1 MKNVQINAKAKSL
14 NSEAKKKRV
23 VSLAGSMVGERMEKI
38 LQCKNLTKIYTSGLI
53 RTKCCTAVKD
63 VSFDVEKGEIVT
75 LAGESG
81 SGKTTV
87 AKIILRL
94 IEPTSGEV
102 TFYGKDAF
110 SYDRREYYRRIQ
122 AIVQDPYSAYN
133 PFYKVDRVLEE
144 VFNLYETKLSP
155 DERKKIIHAT
165 LTRIGINPEEIL
177 GRYPHQLSGGQL
189 QRFLIARP
197 LMINSELV
205 VADEATSMLDASTRA
220 GILNLLLSLK
230 KQEKISVLFITHDIG
245 QAQYVSDRVLIM
257 QKGEVVEQGAADK
270 VFLHPER
277 PYTKELFD
285 SVPQLHKKWAF

>member
-1 MKNVQINAKAKSL
+1 
-14 NSEAKKKRV
+14 
-23 VSLAGSMVGERMEKI
+23 METI
-38 LQCKNLTKIYTSGLI
+38 LQCENLTKIFISGLI
-53 RTKCCTAVKD
+53 RTKPVVAVKN
-63 VSFDVEKGEIVT
+63 VTFDVKKGEIIALV
-75 LAGESG
+75 GQSG

-87 AKIILRL
+87 AKMILRL
-94 IEPTSGEV
+94 IKPTSGQII
-102 TFYGKDAF
+102 FNGKNAL
-110 SYDRREYYRRIQ
+110 SYDKREYYRSIQ

-144 VFNLYETKLSP
+144 IFNLYENNPSP
-155 DERKKIIHAT
+155 DERKEIIHST
-165 LTRIGINPEEIL
+165 LERIGINPEEIL

-230 KQEKISVLFITHDIG
+230 ENEKISVLFITHDIA
-245 QAQYVSDRVLIM
+245 QAQYISDRVLM
-257 QKGEVVEQGAADK
+257 MKNGEVIEQGPSDR
-270 VFLHPER
+270 VFPHPSN

-285 SVPQLHKKWAF
+285 SVPQLLKKWEF

>member
-1 MKNVQINAKAKSL
+1 
-14 NSEAKKKRV
+14 
-23 VSLAGSMVGERMEKI
+23 MEKI

-53 RTKCCTAVKD
+53 RTKSVVAVKN
-63 VSFDVEKGEIVT
+63 VTFDMEKGEIVA
-75 LAGESG
+75 LVGQSG

-87 AKIILRL
+87 AKMILRL
-94 IEPTSGEV
+94 IEPTSGQIIFNGEN
-102 TFYGKDAF
+102 AF
-110 SYDRREYYRRIQ
+110 SYDKCEYYRRIQ

-144 VFNLYETKLSP
+144 VFTLYKNGFSP
-155 DERKKIIHAT
+155 EKRREIIHST

-197 LMINSELV
+197 LMIKSELV

-230 KQEKISVLFITHDIG
+230 EKEKISVLFITHDIA
-245 QAQYVSDRVLIM
+245 QAQYISDRALIM
-257 QKGEVVEQGAADK
+257 QNGEVIEQGPSER
-270 VFLHPER
+270 VFLHPEQ
-277 PYTKELFD
+277 PYTRELFD
-285 SVPQLHKKWAF
+285 SVPQLQKKWEF

>member
-1 MKNVQINAKAKSL
+1 V
-14 NSEAKKKRV
+14 
-23 VSLAGSMVGERMEKI
+23 
-38 LQCKNLTKIYTSGLI
+38 T
-53 RTKCCTAVKD
+53 
-63 VSFDVEKGEIVT
+63 FDVEKGEIVT

-87 AKIILRL
+87 ARMILRL
-94 IEPTSGEV
+94 IKPTSGNVIFDGEN
-102 TFYGKDAF
+102 AF

-144 VFNLYETKLSP
+144 VFNLYKNGLSR
-155 DERKKIIHAT
+155 DKRKEIIHST
-165 LTRIGINPEEIL
+165 LKRIGINPEEIL

-197 LMINSELV
+197 LLINSELV

-220 GILNLLLSLK
+220 GILNLLLYLK
-230 KQEKISVLFITHDIG
+230 EKEKISVLFITHDIA
-245 QAQYVSDRVLIM
+245 QAQYISDRVLIM
-257 QKGEVVEQGAADK
+257 QNGEVVEQGPADE
-270 VFLHPER
+270 VFLHPSQ

-285 SVPQLHKKWAF
+285 SVPQLHRKWEF

>member
-1 MKNVQINAKAKSL
+1 MD
-14 NSEAKKKRV
+14 
-23 VSLAGSMVGERMEKI
+23 KI
-38 LQCKNLTKIYTSGLI
+38 LQCENLTKIYTSGLI
-53 RTKCCTAVKD
+53 RAKCCIAVKN
-63 VSFDVEKGEIVT
+63 VTFDVEKGEIVT

-87 AKIILRL
+87 ARMILRL
-94 IEPTSGEV
+94 IKPTSGKVIFDGEN
-102 TFYGKDAF
+102 AF

-122 AIVQDPYSAYN
+122 ALVQDPYSAYN

-144 VFNLYETKLSP
+144 VFNLYKNGPSR
-155 DERKKIIHAT
+155 DERKEIIRST

-197 LMINSELV
+197 LLINSELV

-220 GILNLLLSLK
+220 GILNLLLYLK
-230 KQEKISVLFITHDIG
+230 EKEKISVLFITHDIA
-245 QAQYVSDRVLIM
+245 QAQYISDRVLIM
-257 QKGEVVEQGAADK
+257 QNGEVVEQGPADE
-270 VFLHPER
+270 VFLHPSQ

-285 SVPQLHKKWAF
+285 SVPQLNKKWEF

>member
-1 MKNVQINAKAKSL
+1 V
-14 NSEAKKKRV
+14 
-23 VSLAGSMVGERMEKI
+23 
-38 LQCKNLTKIYTSGLI
+38 T
-53 RTKCCTAVKD
+53 
-63 VSFDVEKGEIVT
+63 FDVEKGEIVT

-87 AKIILRL
+87 ARMILRL
-94 IEPTSGEV
+94 IKPTSGNVIFDGEN
-102 TFYGKDAF
+102 AF

-144 VFNLYETKLSP
+144 VFNLYKNGLSR
-155 DERKKIIHAT
+155 DKRKEIIHST
-165 LTRIGINPEEIL
+165 LKKIGINPEEML

-197 LMINSELV
+197 LLINSELV

-220 GILNLLLSLK
+220 GILNLLLYLK
-230 KQEKISVLFITHDIG
+230 EKEKISVLFITHDIA
-245 QAQYVSDRVLIM
+245 QAQYISDRVLIM
-257 QKGEVVEQGAADK
+257 QNGEVVEQGSADE
-270 VFLHPER
+270 VFLHPSQ

-285 SVPQLHKKWAF
+285 SVPQLNKKWEF

>member
-1 MKNVQINAKAKSL
+1 V
-14 NSEAKKKRV
+14 
-23 VSLAGSMVGERMEKI
+23 
-38 LQCKNLTKIYTSGLI
+38 T
-53 RTKCCTAVKD
+53 
-63 VSFDVEKGEIVT
+63 FDVEKGEIVT

-87 AKIILRL
+87 ARMILRL
-94 IEPTSGEV
+94 IKPTSGNVIFDGEN
-102 TFYGKDAF
+102 AF

-144 VFNLYETKLSP
+144 VFNLYKNGLSR
-155 DERKKIIHAT
+155 DKRKEIIHST
-165 LTRIGINPEEIL
+165 LKKIGINPEEIL

-197 LMINSELV
+197 LLINSELV

-220 GILNLLLSLK
+220 GILNLLLYLK
-230 KQEKISVLFITHDIG
+230 EKEKISVLFITHDIA
-245 QAQYVSDRVLIM
+245 QAQYISDRVLIM
-257 QKGEVVEQGAADK
+257 QNGEVVEQGSADE
-270 VFLHPER
+270 VFLHPSQ

-285 SVPQLHKKWAF
+285 SVPQLNKKWEF